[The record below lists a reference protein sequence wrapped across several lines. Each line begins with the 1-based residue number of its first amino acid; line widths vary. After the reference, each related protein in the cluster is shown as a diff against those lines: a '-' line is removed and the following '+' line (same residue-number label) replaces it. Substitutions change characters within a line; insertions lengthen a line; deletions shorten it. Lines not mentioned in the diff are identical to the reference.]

1 MEQRWLVPWLFCQ
14 GPRILSGH
22 VWIVWCGILT
32 SKISANIVFAQT
44 ANLHSSQLTI
54 IFHDLRYVFTL

>member
-1 MEQRWLVPWLFCQ
+1 MQQRWLVPLLFCQ

-32 SKISANIVFAQT
+32 SKISANIGFCS
-44 ANLHSSQLTI
+44 NGELHSSQLTI
-54 IFHDLRYVFTL
+54 IFHDFRYVFTL